1 MPKAVRRV
9 GAQNSKTRDA
19 LLDCVERLMLEKGY
33 AAVTYRAVAAKAGV
47 TSGLVQ
53 YYFPTLDHV
62 FVAAI
67 RRRTDRNLERLIEA
81 LEARPDELL
90 HVMWE
95 FGWDEAAGAL
105 ITEFTALANHRRS
118 IKAQI
123 AEVIGR
129 TRQVQLVALTTYMQS
144 RNLVVDLS
152 PGALLVLLSGLPKL
166 LKLEEGIGVRA
177 AHDEVI
183 GAVLSRLD
191 AVEPGHPDR
200 STPKPKR

>member
-9 GAQNSKTRDA
+9 GAQTSKSRDA
-19 LLDCVERLMLEKGY
+19 LLDCVERLMLEEGY

-53 YYFPTLDHV
+53 YYFPTLDDV

-81 LEARPDELL
+81 LKARPDELL

-95 FGWDEAAGAL
+95 FSWDEAAGAL

-118 IKAQI
+118 IRAQI
-123 AEVIGR
+123 AEVIER

-144 RNLVVDLS
+144 RNLSVDLS
-152 PGALLVLLSGLPKL
+152 PGALLLLLSGLPKL
-166 LKLEEGIGVRA
+166 LKLEGGIGVRT
-177 AHDEVI
+177 AHDEVVD
-183 GAVLSRLD
+183 AVLSRLD

>member
-1 MPKAVRRV
+1 
-9 GAQNSKTRDA
+9 
-19 LLDCVERLMLEKGY
+19 
-33 AAVTYRAVAAKAGV
+33 
-47 TSGLVQ
+47 
-53 YYFPTLDHV
+53 
-62 FVAAI
+62 
-67 RRRTDRNLERLIEA
+67 
-81 LEARPDELL
+81 
-90 HVMWE
+90 VMWE

-118 IKAQI
+118 IRSQI
-123 AEVIGR
+123 AEVIER

-152 PGALLVLLSGLPKL
+152 PGALLLLLSGLPKL

-177 AHDEVI
+177 AHDEVV